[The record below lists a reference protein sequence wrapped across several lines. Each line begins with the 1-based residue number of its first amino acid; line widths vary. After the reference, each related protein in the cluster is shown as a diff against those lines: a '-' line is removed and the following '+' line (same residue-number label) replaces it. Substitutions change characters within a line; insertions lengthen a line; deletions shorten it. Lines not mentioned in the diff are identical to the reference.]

1 MTGNAYPLVNAYATR
16 SGGPVPNQPRKDNP
30 ARAIRIPD
38 DLWEKAKRRAD
49 EKGET
54 VSEAVR
60 KFLERYTR

>member
-1 MTGNAYPLVNAYATR
+1 M
-16 SGGPVPNQPRKDNP
+16 PNRPRKDNP
-30 ARAIRIPD
+30 ARSLRVSD
-38 DLWEKAKRRAD
+38 DLWERAKKRAD